1 MNHLKLIMATVA
13 LTGLSV
19 TAEATQQVKIEEHHP
34 IVTKTKEPGWANV
47 NCITLQDEFSTTN
60 SGIMKFPVGKTVPVK
75 ASVSYSGDRQPI
87 SQSNVVF
94 ENVDPALTIGYD
106 PTTLQINGHKA
117 SFTFTVTLNQ
127 HLTKPALFTIKVADG
142 SPTDNQHLTPYSQR
156 QTVEEMLNV
165 DEDNFTELPEIE
177 PTDPTPEEKPDPVE
191 PTDPTPEEKPEPVEP
206 TDPTPEEKPD
216 PVEPTDPTPE
226 EKPDP
231 VEPTDPTP
239 EEKPEPVEPT
249 DPTLEEKP
257 DSVEPTDP
265 TPEEKPEPVE
275 PTDPTPEE
283 KPDPVEPTDPTP
295 EEKPDPVEP
304 TDPTPEEKPDPVEP
318 TDPTPDEMKKPQVEI
333 EIPKKEEFPTV
344 GESLIDVNTKNQV
357 ILPDMIKEKSH
368 QMSLS
373 GSLTPKNENNYEIN
387 NDNFSDNE
395 KSLGNGISGKLP
407 KTADKATPSFM
418 YLGFTLIIFSI
429 FGVRK
434 LRNSEKQS

>member
-1 MNHLKLIMATVA
+1 MATVV

-94 ENVDPALTIGYD
+94 EKVDPALTIGYD

-191 PTDPTPEEKPEPVEP
+191 PTDPTPEEKP
-206 TDPTPEEKPD
+206 
-216 PVEPTDPTPE
+216 
-226 EKPDP
+226 
-231 VEPTDPTP
+231 
-239 EEKPEPVEPT
+239 
-249 DPTLEEKP
+249 
-257 DSVEPTDP
+257 
-265 TPEEKPEPVE
+265 
-275 PTDPTPEE
+275 
-283 KPDPVEPTDPTP
+283 
-295 EEKPDPVEP
+295 
-304 TDPTPEEKPDPVEP
+304 DPVEP

-373 GSLTPKNENNYEIN
+373 GSFTPKNENNYEIN

-395 KSLGNGISGKLP
+395 KSLGNGISGQLP

>member
-94 ENVDPALTIGYD
+94 EKVDPALTIGYD

-191 PTDPTPEEKPEPVEP
+191 PTDPTPEEKPDPVEP

-239 EEKPEPVEPT
+239 EEKT
-249 DPTLEEKP
+249 
-257 DSVEPTDP
+257 
-265 TPEEKPEPVE
+265 
-275 PTDPTPEE
+275 
-283 KPDPVEPTDPTP
+283 DPVEPTDPTP

-373 GSLTPKNENNYEIN
+373 GSFTPKNENNYEIN

-395 KSLGNGISGKLP
+395 KSLGNGISGQLP

>member
-34 IVTKTKEPGWANV
+34 IVTKTKGPGWANV

-94 ENVDPALTIGYD
+94 KNVDPALTIGYD

-142 SPTDNQHLTPYSQR
+142 SPSDNQHLTPYSQR

-165 DEDNFTELPEIE
+165 DEDNFTELPEI
-177 PTDPTPEEKPDPVE
+177 
-191 PTDPTPEEKPEPVEP
+191 
-206 TDPTPEEKPD
+206 
-216 PVEPTDPTPE
+216 
-226 EKPDP
+226 
-231 VEPTDPTP
+231 
-239 EEKPEPVEPT
+239 
-249 DPTLEEKP
+249 
-257 DSVEPTDP
+257 
-265 TPEEKPEPVE
+265 
-275 PTDPTPEE
+275 
-283 KPDPVEPTDPTP
+283 
-295 EEKPDPVEP
+295 
-304 TDPTPEEKPDPVEP
+304 EP

-395 KSLGNGISGKLP
+395 KSLGNGISGQLP

>member
-94 ENVDPALTIGYD
+94 EKVDPALTIGYD

-117 SFTFTVTLNQ
+117 SLTFTVTLNQ

-191 PTDPTPEEKPEPVEP
+191 PTDPTPEEKP
-206 TDPTPEEKPD
+206 D

-226 EKPDP
+226 EKPD
-231 VEPTDPTP
+231 
-239 EEKPEPVEPT
+239 
-249 DPTLEEKP
+249 
-257 DSVEPTDP
+257 
-265 TPEEKPEPVE
+265 PVE

-373 GSLTPKNENNYEIN
+373 GSFTPKNENNYEIN

-395 KSLGNGISGKLP
+395 KSLGNGISGQLP

>member
-191 PTDPTPEEKPEPVEP
+191 PTDPTPEEKP
-206 TDPTPEEKPD
+206 D
-216 PVEPTDPTPE
+216 
-226 EKPDP
+226 
-231 VEPTDPTP
+231 
-239 EEKPEPVEPT
+239 
-249 DPTLEEKP
+249 
-257 DSVEPTDP
+257 
-265 TPEEKPEPVE
+265 PVE

-318 TDPTPDEMKKPQVEI
+318 TDPTPEEKPDPVEPTDPTPEEKSDPVEPTDPTPEEKPDPVEPTDPTPDEMKKTQVEI

-387 NDNFSDNE
+387 NDNFLDNE
-395 KSLGNGISGKLP
+395 KSLGNGISDQLP

>member
-47 NCITLQDEFSTTN
+47 NFITLQDEFSTTN

-191 PTDPTPEEKPEPVEP
+191 PTDPTPEEKPDPVEP

-239 EEKPEPVEPT
+239 EEKP
-249 DPTLEEKP
+249 DP
-257 DSVEPTDP
+257 VEPTDP
-265 TPEEKPEPVE
+265 TPEEKPDPVE

-395 KSLGNGISGKLP
+395 KSLGNGISGQLP

>member
-19 TAEATQQVKIEEHHP
+19 TAEATQLVKIEEHHP

-94 ENVDPALTIGYD
+94 EKVDPALTIGYD

-191 PTDPTPEEKPEPVEP
+191 PTDPTPEEKP
-206 TDPTPEEKPD
+206 D

-226 EKPDP
+226 EKPD
-231 VEPTDPTP
+231 
-239 EEKPEPVEPT
+239 
-249 DPTLEEKP
+249 
-257 DSVEPTDP
+257 
-265 TPEEKPEPVE
+265 PVE

-333 EIPKKEEFPTV
+333 EMPKKEEFPTV

-373 GSLTPKNENNYEIN
+373 GSFTPKNENNYEIN

-395 KSLGNGISGKLP
+395 KSLGNGISGQLP

>member
-94 ENVDPALTIGYD
+94 EKVDPALTIGYD

-142 SPTDNQHLTPYSQR
+142 SPTDDQHLTPYSQR

-165 DEDNFTELPEIE
+165 DEDNFTELPEI
-177 PTDPTPEEKPDPVE
+177 
-191 PTDPTPEEKPEPVEP
+191 
-206 TDPTPEEKPD
+206 
-216 PVEPTDPTPE
+216 
-226 EKPDP
+226 
-231 VEPTDPTP
+231 
-239 EEKPEPVEPT
+239 
-249 DPTLEEKP
+249 
-257 DSVEPTDP
+257 
-265 TPEEKPEPVE
+265 E

-373 GSLTPKNENNYEIN
+373 GSFTPKNENNYEIN

-395 KSLGNGISGKLP
+395 KSLGNGISGQLP

>member
-94 ENVDPALTIGYD
+94 EKVDPALTIGYD

-191 PTDPTPEEKPEPVEP
+191 PTDPTPEEKP
-206 TDPTPEEKPD
+206 
-216 PVEPTDPTPE
+216 
-226 EKPDP
+226 
-231 VEPTDPTP
+231 
-239 EEKPEPVEPT
+239 
-249 DPTLEEKP
+249 
-257 DSVEPTDP
+257 
-265 TPEEKPEPVE
+265 
-275 PTDPTPEE
+275 
-283 KPDPVEPTDPTP
+283 
-295 EEKPDPVEP
+295 DPVEP

-373 GSLTPKNENNYEIN
+373 GSFTPKNENNYEIN
-387 NDNFSDNE
+387 NDNFLDNE
-395 KSLGNGISGKLP
+395 KSLGNGISGQLP

>member
-94 ENVDPALTIGYD
+94 ENVDPALAIGYD

-191 PTDPTPEEKPEPVEP
+191 PTDPTPEEKP
-206 TDPTPEEKPD
+206 D

-226 EKPDP
+226 EKPD
-231 VEPTDPTP
+231 
-239 EEKPEPVEPT
+239 
-249 DPTLEEKP
+249 L
-257 DSVEPTDP
+257 
-265 TPEEKPEPVE
+265 
-275 PTDPTPEE
+275 
-283 KPDPVEPTDPTP
+283 
-295 EEKPDPVEP
+295 
-304 TDPTPEEKPDPVEP
+304 VEP

-373 GSLTPKNENNYEIN
+373 GSLTPENENNYEIN

-395 KSLGNGISGKLP
+395 KSLGNGISGQLP

>member
-177 PTDPTPEEKPDPVE
+177 PTY
-191 PTDPTPEEKPEPVEP
+191 
-206 TDPTPEEKPD
+206 
-216 PVEPTDPTPE
+216 
-226 EKPDP
+226 
-231 VEPTDPTP
+231 
-239 EEKPEPVEPT
+239 
-249 DPTLEEKP
+249 
-257 DSVEPTDP
+257 
-265 TPEEKPEPVE
+265 
-275 PTDPTPEE
+275 
-283 KPDPVEPTDPTP
+283 PTP

-318 TDPTPDEMKKPQVEI
+318 TDPTPDEMKKTQVEI

-395 KSLGNGISGKLP
+395 KSLGNGISGQLP

>member
-191 PTDPTPEEKPEPVEP
+191 PTDPTPEEKP
-206 TDPTPEEKPD
+206 D

-226 EKPDP
+226 EKPD
-231 VEPTDPTP
+231 
-239 EEKPEPVEPT
+239 
-249 DPTLEEKP
+249 
-257 DSVEPTDP
+257 
-265 TPEEKPEPVE
+265 PVE

-387 NDNFSDNE
+387 NDNFLDNE
-395 KSLGNGISGKLP
+395 KSLGNGISGQLP

>member
-191 PTDPTPEEKPEPVEP
+191 PTDPTP
-206 TDPTPEEKPD
+206 
-216 PVEPTDPTPE
+216 
-226 EKPDP
+226 
-231 VEPTDPTP
+231 
-239 EEKPEPVEPT
+239 
-249 DPTLEEKP
+249 
-257 DSVEPTDP
+257 
-265 TPEEKPEPVE
+265 
-275 PTDPTPEE
+275 
-283 KPDPVEPTDPTP
+283 
-295 EEKPDPVEP
+295 
-304 TDPTPEEKPDPVEP
+304 
-318 TDPTPDEMKKPQVEI
+318 DEMKKPQVEI

-395 KSLGNGISGKLP
+395 KSLDNGISGQLP

-418 YLGFTLIIFSI
+418 YLGFTFIIFSI

>member
-94 ENVDPALTIGYD
+94 EKVDPALTIGYD

-142 SPTDNQHLTPYSQR
+142 SPTDDQHLTPYSQR

-191 PTDPTPEEKPEPVEP
+191 PTDPTPEEKP
-206 TDPTPEEKPD
+206 D

-226 EKPDP
+226 EKPD
-231 VEPTDPTP
+231 
-239 EEKPEPVEPT
+239 
-249 DPTLEEKP
+249 
-257 DSVEPTDP
+257 
-265 TPEEKPEPVE
+265 PVE

-373 GSLTPKNENNYEIN
+373 GSFTPKNENNYEIN

-395 KSLGNGISGKLP
+395 KSLGNGISGQLP

>member
-94 ENVDPALTIGYD
+94 EKVDPALTIGYD

-191 PTDPTPEEKPEPVEP
+191 PTDPTPEEKPDPVEP

-239 EEKPEPVEPT
+239 EV
-249 DPTLEEKP
+249 
-257 DSVEPTDP
+257 
-265 TPEEKPEPVE
+265 
-275 PTDPTPEE
+275 
-283 KPDPVEPTDPTP
+283 
-295 EEKPDPVEP
+295 KPDPVEP

-373 GSLTPKNENNYEIN
+373 GSFTPKNENNYEIN

-395 KSLGNGISGKLP
+395 KSLGNGISGQLP

>member
-191 PTDPTPEEKPEPVEP
+191 PTDPTPEEKP
-206 TDPTPEEKPD
+206 D
-216 PVEPTDPTPE
+216 
-226 EKPDP
+226 
-231 VEPTDPTP
+231 
-239 EEKPEPVEPT
+239 
-249 DPTLEEKP
+249 
-257 DSVEPTDP
+257 
-265 TPEEKPEPVE
+265 PVE

-304 TDPTPEEKPDPVEP
+304 TDPTPEEKPDPVEPTDPTPEGKPDPVEPTDPTPEEKPDPVEPTDPTPEEKPDPVEPTDPTPEEKPNPVEP

-395 KSLGNGISGKLP
+395 KSLGNGISGQLP

>member
-191 PTDPTPEEKPEPVEP
+191 PTDPTP
-206 TDPTPEEKPD
+206 
-216 PVEPTDPTPE
+216 
-226 EKPDP
+226 
-231 VEPTDPTP
+231 
-239 EEKPEPVEPT
+239 
-249 DPTLEEKP
+249 
-257 DSVEPTDP
+257 
-265 TPEEKPEPVE
+265 
-275 PTDPTPEE
+275 
-283 KPDPVEPTDPTP
+283 
-295 EEKPDPVEP
+295 
-304 TDPTPEEKPDPVEP
+304 
-318 TDPTPDEMKKPQVEI
+318 DEMKKPQVEI

>member
-94 ENVDPALTIGYD
+94 EKVDPALTIGYD

-127 HLTKPALFTIKVADG
+127 HLTKPALFTIKVADD
-142 SPTDNQHLTPYSQR
+142 SPTDNQHLMPYSQR

-177 PTDPTPEEKPDPVE
+177 PTDPTPEEKPDP
-191 PTDPTPEEKPEPVEP
+191 D
-206 TDPTPEEKPD
+206 
-216 PVEPTDPTPE
+216 
-226 EKPDP
+226 
-231 VEPTDPTP
+231 
-239 EEKPEPVEPT
+239 
-249 DPTLEEKP
+249 
-257 DSVEPTDP
+257 
-265 TPEEKPEPVE
+265 
-275 PTDPTPEE
+275 
-283 KPDPVEPTDPTP
+283 
-295 EEKPDPVEP
+295 
-304 TDPTPEEKPDPVEP
+304 EP

-373 GSLTPKNENNYEIN
+373 GSFTPKNENNYEIN

-395 KSLGNGISGKLP
+395 KSLGNGISGQLP

>member
-19 TAEATQQVKIEEHHP
+19 TAEATQQVRIEEHHP

-47 NCITLQDEFSTTN
+47 NCITLQDEFFTTN

-94 ENVDPALTIGYD
+94 EKVDPALTIGYD

-177 PTDPTPEEKPDPVE
+177 PTDA
-191 PTDPTPEEKPEPVEP
+191 
-206 TDPTPEEKPD
+206 
-216 PVEPTDPTPE
+216 
-226 EKPDP
+226 
-231 VEPTDPTP
+231 
-239 EEKPEPVEPT
+239 
-249 DPTLEEKP
+249 
-257 DSVEPTDP
+257 
-265 TPEEKPEPVE
+265 
-275 PTDPTPEE
+275 TPEE

-373 GSLTPKNENNYEIN
+373 GSFTPKNENNYEIN

-395 KSLGNGISGKLP
+395 KSLGNGISGQLP

>member
-94 ENVDPALTIGYD
+94 EKVDPALTIGYD

-191 PTDPTPEEKPEPVEP
+191 PTDPTPEEKP
-206 TDPTPEEKPD
+206 
-216 PVEPTDPTPE
+216 
-226 EKPDP
+226 
-231 VEPTDPTP
+231 
-239 EEKPEPVEPT
+239 
-249 DPTLEEKP
+249 
-257 DSVEPTDP
+257 
-265 TPEEKPEPVE
+265 
-275 PTDPTPEE
+275 
-283 KPDPVEPTDPTP
+283 
-295 EEKPDPVEP
+295 
-304 TDPTPEEKPDPVEP
+304 DPVEP

-373 GSLTPKNENNYEIN
+373 GSFTPKNENNYEIN

-395 KSLGNGISGKLP
+395 KSLGNGISGQLP

>member
-1 MNHLKLIMATVA
+1 MNHLKLIMATIA

-191 PTDPTPEEKPEPVEP
+191 PTDPTP
-206 TDPTPEEKPD
+206 
-216 PVEPTDPTPE
+216 
-226 EKPDP
+226 
-231 VEPTDPTP
+231 
-239 EEKPEPVEPT
+239 
-249 DPTLEEKP
+249 
-257 DSVEPTDP
+257 
-265 TPEEKPEPVE
+265 
-275 PTDPTPEE
+275 
-283 KPDPVEPTDPTP
+283 
-295 EEKPDPVEP
+295 
-304 TDPTPEEKPDPVEP
+304 
-318 TDPTPDEMKKPQVEI
+318 DEMKKPQVEI

-395 KSLGNGISGKLP
+395 KSLGNGISGQLP

>member
-94 ENVDPALTIGYD
+94 EKVDPALTIGYD

-165 DEDNFTELPEIE
+165 DEDNFTELPEI
-177 PTDPTPEEKPDPVE
+177 
-191 PTDPTPEEKPEPVEP
+191 
-206 TDPTPEEKPD
+206 
-216 PVEPTDPTPE
+216 
-226 EKPDP
+226 
-231 VEPTDPTP
+231 
-239 EEKPEPVEPT
+239 
-249 DPTLEEKP
+249 
-257 DSVEPTDP
+257 
-265 TPEEKPEPVE
+265 
-275 PTDPTPEE
+275 
-283 KPDPVEPTDPTP
+283 EPTDPTP

-395 KSLGNGISGKLP
+395 KSLGNGISGQLP

>member
-94 ENVDPALTIGYD
+94 EKVDPALTIGYD

-191 PTDPTPEEKPEPVEP
+191 PTDPTPEEKP
-206 TDPTPEEKPD
+206 
-216 PVEPTDPTPE
+216 
-226 EKPDP
+226 
-231 VEPTDPTP
+231 
-239 EEKPEPVEPT
+239 
-249 DPTLEEKP
+249 
-257 DSVEPTDP
+257 
-265 TPEEKPEPVE
+265 
-275 PTDPTPEE
+275 
-283 KPDPVEPTDPTP
+283 
-295 EEKPDPVEP
+295 DPVEP

-373 GSLTPKNENNYEIN
+373 GSFTPKNESNYEIN

-395 KSLGNGISGKLP
+395 KSLGNGISGQLP

>member
-94 ENVDPALTIGYD
+94 EKVDPALTIGYD
-106 PTTLQINGHKA
+106 PTTLQINGYKA

-216 PVEPTDPTPE
+216 PVEPTDPTP
-226 EKPDP
+226 
-231 VEPTDPTP
+231 
-239 EEKPEPVEPT
+239 
-249 DPTLEEKP
+249 
-257 DSVEPTDP
+257 
-265 TPEEKPEPVE
+265 
-275 PTDPTPEE
+275 
-283 KPDPVEPTDPTP
+283 
-295 EEKPDPVEP
+295 
-304 TDPTPEEKPDPVEP
+304 
-318 TDPTPDEMKKPQVEI
+318 DEMKKPQVEI

-373 GSLTPKNENNYEIN
+373 GSFTPKNENNYEIN

-395 KSLGNGISGKLP
+395 KSLGNGISGQLP

>member
-94 ENVDPALTIGYD
+94 EKVDPALTIGYD

-142 SPTDNQHLTPYSQR
+142 SPTDKQHLTPYSQR

-191 PTDPTPEEKPEPVEP
+191 PTDPTPEEKP
-206 TDPTPEEKPD
+206 D

-226 EKPDP
+226 EKPD
-231 VEPTDPTP
+231 
-239 EEKPEPVEPT
+239 
-249 DPTLEEKP
+249 
-257 DSVEPTDP
+257 
-265 TPEEKPEPVE
+265 PVE

-373 GSLTPKNENNYEIN
+373 GSFTPKNENNYEIN

-395 KSLGNGISGKLP
+395 KSLGNGISGQLP

>member
-94 ENVDPALTIGYD
+94 EKVDPALTIGYD

-191 PTDPTPEEKPEPVEP
+191 PTDPTPEEKPDPVEP

-239 EEKPEPVEPT
+239 EEKP
-249 DPTLEEKP
+249 DQ
-257 DSVEPTDP
+257 
-265 TPEEKPEPVE
+265 
-275 PTDPTPEE
+275 
-283 KPDPVEPTDPTP
+283 
-295 EEKPDPVEP
+295 VEP

-373 GSLTPKNENNYEIN
+373 GSFTPKNENNYEIN

-395 KSLGNGISGKLP
+395 KSLGNGISGQLP

>member
-191 PTDPTPEEKPEPVEP
+191 PTDPTPEEKPDPVEP
-206 TDPTPEEKPD
+206 TDPTPDEKPD

-231 VEPTDPTP
+231 VEPTG
-239 EEKPEPVEPT
+239 
-249 DPTLEEKP
+249 
-257 DSVEPTDP
+257 
-265 TPEEKPEPVE
+265 
-275 PTDPTPEE
+275 PTPEE

-395 KSLGNGISGKLP
+395 KSLGNGISGQLP

>member
-191 PTDPTPEEKPEPVEP
+191 PTDPTPEEKPDPVEP

-226 EKPDP
+226 EKPD
-231 VEPTDPTP
+231 
-239 EEKPEPVEPT
+239 
-249 DPTLEEKP
+249 
-257 DSVEPTDP
+257 
-265 TPEEKPEPVE
+265 PVE

-395 KSLGNGISGKLP
+395 KSLGNGISGQLP

>member
-19 TAEATQQVKIEEHHP
+19 TDEATQQVKIEEHHP

-94 ENVDPALTIGYD
+94 EKVDPALTIGYD

-191 PTDPTPEEKPEPVEP
+191 PTDPTPEEKPDPVEP

-231 VEPTDPTP
+231 VEPTDPI
-239 EEKPEPVEPT
+239 
-249 DPTLEEKP
+249 
-257 DSVEPTDP
+257 
-265 TPEEKPEPVE
+265 
-275 PTDPTPEE
+275 
-283 KPDPVEPTDPTP
+283 P

-333 EIPKKEEFPTV
+333 EMPKKEEFPTV

-373 GSLTPKNENNYEIN
+373 GSFTPKNENNYEIN

-395 KSLGNGISGKLP
+395 KSLGNGISGQLP

>member
-191 PTDPTPEEKPEPVEP
+191 PTDPTP
-206 TDPTPEEKPD
+206 
-216 PVEPTDPTPE
+216 
-226 EKPDP
+226 
-231 VEPTDPTP
+231 
-239 EEKPEPVEPT
+239 
-249 DPTLEEKP
+249 
-257 DSVEPTDP
+257 
-265 TPEEKPEPVE
+265 
-275 PTDPTPEE
+275 
-283 KPDPVEPTDPTP
+283 
-295 EEKPDPVEP
+295 
-304 TDPTPEEKPDPVEP
+304 
-318 TDPTPDEMKKPQVEI
+318 DEMKKTQVEI

-395 KSLGNGISGKLP
+395 KSLGNGISGQLP

-418 YLGFTLIIFSI
+418 YLGFTFIIFSI

>member
-191 PTDPTPEEKPEPVEP
+191 PTDPTP
-206 TDPTPEEKPD
+206 
-216 PVEPTDPTPE
+216 
-226 EKPDP
+226 
-231 VEPTDPTP
+231 
-239 EEKPEPVEPT
+239 
-249 DPTLEEKP
+249 
-257 DSVEPTDP
+257 
-265 TPEEKPEPVE
+265 
-275 PTDPTPEE
+275 
-283 KPDPVEPTDPTP
+283 
-295 EEKPDPVEP
+295 
-304 TDPTPEEKPDPVEP
+304 
-318 TDPTPDEMKKPQVEI
+318 DEMKKTQVEI

-395 KSLGNGISGKLP
+395 KSLGNGISGQLP

-418 YLGFTLIIFSI
+418 YLGFTFIIFSI
-429 FGVRK
+429 FGMRK

>member
-60 SGIMKFPVGKTVPVK
+60 SGIMKFPVGKTVLVK

-177 PTDPTPEEKPDPVE
+177 STDPTPEEKPD
-191 PTDPTPEEKPEPVEP
+191 
-206 TDPTPEEKPD
+206 
-216 PVEPTDPTPE
+216 
-226 EKPDP
+226 
-231 VEPTDPTP
+231 
-239 EEKPEPVEPT
+239 
-249 DPTLEEKP
+249 
-257 DSVEPTDP
+257 
-265 TPEEKPEPVE
+265 PVE

-318 TDPTPDEMKKPQVEI
+318 TDPTPEEKPDPVEPTDPTPEEKPDPVEPTDPTPEEKPDPVKPTDPTPDEMKKPQVEI

-344 GESLIDVNTKNQV
+344 GESLIDVNTKNQI

-395 KSLGNGISGKLP
+395 KSLGNGISGQLP
-407 KTADKATPSFM
+407 KTADKATPSFV

>member
-165 DEDNFTELPEIE
+165 DEDNFTELPEID
-177 PTDPTPEEKPDPVE
+177 PTDPTPEEKPD
-191 PTDPTPEEKPEPVEP
+191 PVEP

-239 EEKPEPVEPT
+239 EEKP
-249 DPTLEEKP
+249 DP
-257 DSVEPTDP
+257 VEPTDP
-265 TPEEKPEPVE
+265 TPEEKPYPVEPTDPTPEEKPDPVE

-395 KSLGNGISGKLP
+395 KSLGNGISGQLP

>member
-165 DEDNFTELPEIE
+165 DEDNFTELPEID
-177 PTDPTPEEKPDPVE
+177 PTDPTPEEKPD
-191 PTDPTPEEKPEPVEP
+191 PVEP

-239 EEKPEPVEPT
+239 EEKP
-249 DPTLEEKP
+249 DP
-257 DSVEPTDP
+257 VEPTDP
-265 TPEEKPEPVE
+265 TPEEKPYPVE

-395 KSLGNGISGKLP
+395 KSLGNGISGQLP

>member
-60 SGIMKFPVGKTVPVK
+60 SGIMKFPVGKTVLVK

-191 PTDPTPEEKPEPVEP
+191 PTDPTPEEKP
-206 TDPTPEEKPD
+206 D
-216 PVEPTDPTPE
+216 
-226 EKPDP
+226 
-231 VEPTDPTP
+231 
-239 EEKPEPVEPT
+239 
-249 DPTLEEKP
+249 
-257 DSVEPTDP
+257 
-265 TPEEKPEPVE
+265 PVE

-318 TDPTPDEMKKPQVEI
+318 TDPTPEEKPDPVEPTDPTPEEKPDPVKPTDPTPDEMKKPQVEI

-344 GESLIDVNTKNQV
+344 GESLIDVNTKNQI

-395 KSLGNGISGKLP
+395 KSLGNGISGQLP
-407 KTADKATPSFM
+407 KTADKATPSFV

>member
-177 PTDPTPEEKPDPVE
+177 PTDPTPEEKPE
-191 PTDPTPEEKPEPVEP
+191 
-206 TDPTPEEKPD
+206 
-216 PVEPTDPTPE
+216 
-226 EKPDP
+226 
-231 VEPTDPTP
+231 
-239 EEKPEPVEPT
+239 
-249 DPTLEEKP
+249 
-257 DSVEPTDP
+257 
-265 TPEEKPEPVE
+265 
-275 PTDPTPEE
+275 
-283 KPDPVEPTDPTP
+283 
-295 EEKPDPVEP
+295 PVEP

-318 TDPTPDEMKKPQVEI
+318 TDPTPDEMKKSQVEI

-373 GSLTPKNENNYEIN
+373 GSLTPKDENNYEIN

-395 KSLGNGISGKLP
+395 KSLGNGISGQLP

>member
-191 PTDPTPEEKPEPVEP
+191 PTDPTP
-206 TDPTPEEKPD
+206 
-216 PVEPTDPTPE
+216 
-226 EKPDP
+226 
-231 VEPTDPTP
+231 
-239 EEKPEPVEPT
+239 
-249 DPTLEEKP
+249 
-257 DSVEPTDP
+257 
-265 TPEEKPEPVE
+265 
-275 PTDPTPEE
+275 
-283 KPDPVEPTDPTP
+283 
-295 EEKPDPVEP
+295 
-304 TDPTPEEKPDPVEP
+304 
-318 TDPTPDEMKKPQVEI
+318 DEMKKPQVEI
-333 EIPKKEEFPTV
+333 EIPMKEEFPTV

-395 KSLGNGISGKLP
+395 KSLGNGISGQLP

>member
-165 DEDNFTELPEIE
+165 DEDNFTELPDI
-177 PTDPTPEEKPDPVE
+177 
-191 PTDPTPEEKPEPVEP
+191 
-206 TDPTPEEKPD
+206 
-216 PVEPTDPTPE
+216 
-226 EKPDP
+226 
-231 VEPTDPTP
+231 
-239 EEKPEPVEPT
+239 
-249 DPTLEEKP
+249 
-257 DSVEPTDP
+257 
-265 TPEEKPEPVE
+265 
-275 PTDPTPEE
+275 
-283 KPDPVEPTDPTP
+283 EPTDPTP

-395 KSLGNGISGKLP
+395 KSLGNGISGQLP